1 MTNIETT
8 CDDFLGGRINLNQP
22 AKGYRVTSDSVF
34 LAATINPQNNQRVL
48 DMGAGSGAI
57 LCCLWERI
65 KDKSTNVT
73 LHGVEMQ
80 KDLMDLAI
88 KNASQFSNNII
99 KYFEGDIFANDIE
112 LEPNSYH
119 HVISNPPYYDKGS
132 VTTSPYQT
140 KALAHGKAM
149 DDLKVWIE
157 RSVRMLRPKGYIT
170 LVHRADRLDDIL
182 TALNDKCGSVIV
194 YPLYSKQGDNANR
207 VIIRAQKG
215 AKGLLSLKSGLIVHK
230 SDGEYSDEAENI
242 LRHAHG
248 LYITK

>member
-1 MTNIETT
+1 MALHSINPTQTKSWAKLNTHFEAIKDAHMKTLFAENPGRADQFTIQWE
-8 CDDFLGGRINLNQP
+8 DFYVDFSKNRINQETMTLFKALAEELKLN
-22 AKGYRVTSDSVF
+22 D
-34 LAATINPQNNQRVL
+34 
-48 DMGAGSGAI
+48 AI
-57 LCCLWERI
+57 
-65 KDKSTNVT
+65 S
-73 LHGVEMQ
+73 
-80 KDLMDLAI
+80 
-88 KNASQFSNNII
+88 